1 MDRVAYSGHGDL
13 PLNVARLVERSD
25 GQAPIRCV
33 RLTHA
38 ANSAMILCA
47 GWTARANDD
56 DEVRDVQ
63 LPPWMLH
70 VLGMTHGANGLV
82 CKTID
87 VPEDVAESI
96 VIEPL
101 GAFPLQR
108 GSPLLPQV
116 LVDNTLD
123 LSTTFGRQV
132 AYVSA
137 GHTVAVLVLGL
148 PYLFRVHAI
157 ATATNPAAPL
167 ARVGRATLVQLAQS
181 TDASSTLAKSSR
193 QLDEV
198 WASHPWRERIERHGF
213 AGYENTVD
221 DVLFH
226 LRLVLLTSSE
236 YVASHGLLV
245 RGVHGVGKTLLLQAL
260 GAQLRS
266 LGIPVVYLE
275 GMSLMLESAVTTA
288 FPSPTAFLA
297 HKLQSLADFGVLLLD
312 NVEACFEENE
322 VSPMGRS
329 LLQVLDSIGSRRVVV
344 VASSTIG
351 LPASATRVGR
361 LERELELPVP
371 SEVCRQAILRR
382 LLLAAALDAPH
393 NDVAHRVALATGGY
407 VAKDLVRVCRY
418 ALASSK
424 LQEAPTVVW
433 QDFVKALGVT
443 TPSQLQTL
451 NVQAPGAALAS
462 WTLFAGYSA
471 LKNRLLE
478 LISYRFERK
487 EALAAL
493 GVQSVSGI
501 LLYGPSGCGKTTL
514 VRGLAAKCNANF
526 VRVQS
531 SDLLSKYF
539 GETEKS
545 IRDVFARA
553 RASAP
558 CILFFDELDAIAE
571 KRAFDSSGGGSSS
584 SVYARVLST
593 LLNEMDGVGG
603 QASEVIVM
611 AATNRKDALDAA
623 LVRPGRIDQALEV
636 GYPDQNDRLAIF
648 ESYTRRMPLAE
659 DVDVAALASTPFD
672 LRSDLSKME
681 RAAHMTGADIGA
693 ICKAAAFHA
702 LRHDVDAASVAMA
715 HFRAAIASRLERV

>member
-1 MDRVAYSGHGDL
+1 MDRAS
-13 PLNVARLVERSD
+13 VARS
-25 GQAPIRCV
+25 
-33 RLTHA
+33 H
-38 ANSAMILCA
+38 
-47 GWTARANDD
+47 RAN
-56 DEVRDVQ
+56 
-63 LPPWMLH
+63 
-70 VLGMTHGANGLV
+70 
-82 CKTID
+82 
-87 VPEDVAESI
+87 
-96 VIEPL
+96 
-101 GAFPLQR
+101 
-108 GSPLLPQV
+108 
-116 LVDNTLD
+116 
-123 LSTTFGRQV
+123 
-132 AYVSA
+132 
-137 GHTVAVLVLGL
+137 
-148 PYLFRVHAI
+148 
-157 ATATNPAAPL
+157 
-167 ARVGRATLVQLAQS
+167 
-181 TDASSTLAKSSR
+181 
-193 QLDEV
+193 
-198 WASHPWRERIERHGF
+198 GF
-213 AGYENTVD
+213 AGYEDIVD
-221 DVLFH
+221 DLLFH
-226 LRLVLLTSSE
+226 LRLVLLASSE

-245 RGVHGVGKTLLLQAL
+245 RGVRGVGKTLLLQAL
-260 GAQLRS
+260 GTQLRS
-266 LGIPVVYLE
+266 LGIPVLYLE
-275 GMSLMLESAVTTA
+275 GMALMLESAVTTA

-297 HKLQSLADFGVLLLD
+297 HKMQSLTECGVLLLD
-312 NVEACFEENE
+312 NVDACFEEHE

-344 VASSTIG
+344 VASSTVG

-371 SEVCRQAILRR
+371 SEACRHAILHR
-382 LLLAAALDAPH
+382 LLLAAPLDAPR

-407 VAKDLVRVCRY
+407 VAKDLVRVCRH

-462 WTLFAGYSA
+462 WTRFAGYA
-471 LKNRLLE
+471 TLKNRLLE

-558 CILFFDELDAIAE
+558 CILFLTKYDRC
-571 KRAFDSSGGGSSS
+571 KNSS

-636 GYPDQNDRLAIF
+636 GYPNENDRLAIF
-648 ESYTRRMPLAE
+648 ESYTRRMPLSP
-659 DVDVAALASTPFD
+659 DVDLAALASTPFD
-672 LRSDLSKME
+672 LRNDMSQMLRS
-681 RAAHMTGADIGA
+681 AHMTGADIGA

-702 LRHDVDAASVAMA
+702 LRHDEHAATVGMA